1 VRVPPALARLHEASL
16 DWRTRLL
23 EGYLRK
29 WVILGVLIGAVA
41 GLGAILFFS
50 AIDWATRL
58 FLGGIADLT
67 PPLPR
72 GEGVPVVSSAGRLW
86 LLPLVTTLG
95 GLISGIIVF
104 SLAPEAEGHGT
115 DAAIEA
121 FHERAGKIRSRIPP
135 IKLLASAITIG
146 SGGSA
151 GREGPTAQIAAGF
164 GSWLGDFFRLS
175 PRDRRI
181 AVATGV
187 GAGIGAIFK
196 APLGGAILCAEI
208 LYIRDFELE
217 ALVPGF
223 IASVVGYSIFAAWSG
238 WTPIFGEGLGLRFTQ
253 PESLAWYAALGV
265 IAGLA
270 GIAYA
275 RMFYGVRDL
284 FRRLR
289 VPPHVKPAIAGL
301 GVGLI
306 GLAFP
311 QVLSMGYGWLQFAI
325 EGNTAELAVGTM
337 LALVALKMIA
347 TSLSIGSGGS
357 GGVFAPGLFIGGM
370 VGGAM
375 WGLLHGR
382 VAWMP
387 ATPTPFVIVGMMALF
402 GGVAK
407 APIAVILMVAEMTNE
422 FSMVVPAMMATTLAY
437 LVSGNIRIYE
447 NQVRTRADSPA
458 HRGEYAI
465 PLVQAVSVAEAMRT
479 SIITASPLESIAE
492 AEESMKRHGRRG
504 LPVVK
509 DGRLVGMFTTT
520 DALRARQEGK
530 GSVGEAMS
538 TEVVVA
544 YPSDNLHTALQRMT
558 RSGVSRLPVV
568 ERERPDEL
576 VGILTTRDLAAA
588 LDLQVGAFAERSA
601 ARGTVSEADP
611 LRSVLVREA
620 MSREFVTVPESS
632 SVRRVAHRLAATTH
646 HAALLVNEEGAL
658 TGIVTPRDLEQAAND
673 DPDRPIRAIATRA
686 VVVARPMQSIGEALA
701 QPGAEALRQ
710 LPVVEEQGD
719 KRVLVGLL
727 RRSDV
732 LAAYLH
738 ARDRRTR
745 IARRAKSLAT
755 EHAGDV
761 VTLELA
767 IGPSDPA
774 VGRSLAE
781 VGLPRDSVVTSVL
794 RDGRLIIPRGQVRLQ
809 PGDHL
814 QVLASAAAHDAIL
827 ARLASAAKSA
837 DDTGVS
843 AEKDQDEPTSER
855 ALPRRPDRQRQSRK
869 D

>member
-1 VRVPPALARLHEASL
+1 VKVPSALARVQEGTL
-16 DWRTRLL
+16 DWRTGLL
-23 EGYLRK
+23 QGYLRK
-29 WVILGVLIGAVA
+29 WVILGVLIGVVA

-50 AIDWATRL
+50 AIDWSTRL
-58 FLGGIADLT
+58 FLGGIADLR

-72 GEGVPVVSSAGRLW
+72 GEGTPAVSSAGRLW

-95 GLISGIIVF
+95 GIISGVIVF

-115 DAAIEA
+115 DAAIDA
-121 FHERAGKIRSRIPP
+121 FHERAGKIRARIPP

-164 GSWLGDFFRLS
+164 GSWLGDIFNLS
-175 PRDRRI
+175 PHDRRI
-181 AVATGV
+181 ATAVGV

-196 APLGGAILCAEI
+196 APLGGAILSAEI
-208 LYIRDFELE
+208 LYIRDFELG

-223 IASVVGYSIFAAWSG
+223 IASTIGYSIFAGWSG
-238 WTPIFGEGLGLRFTQ
+238 WTPVFGEGLGLRFAQ
-253 PESLAWYAALGV
+253 PMSLGWYALLGV
-265 IAGLA
+265 IAGLV
-270 GIAYA
+270 GIGYA
-275 RMFYGVRDL
+275 RTFYGVRDL
-284 FRRLR
+284 FRRVRIPSHL
-289 VPPHVKPAIAGL
+289 KPAIGGL
-301 GVGLI
+301 AVGLI

-311 QVLSMGYGWLQFAI
+311 QVLSVGYGWLQLAI

-337 LALVALKMIA
+337 LALVALKIVA
-347 TSLSIGSGGS
+347 TSFSIGSGGS

-370 VGGAM
+370 VGGGM
-375 WGLLHGR
+375 WGLLHGH
-382 VAWMP
+382 APWMP
-387 ATPTPFVIVGMMALF
+387 DVPAPFVIVGMMALF

-422 FSMVVPAMMATTLAY
+422 FSMIVPAMIATTLAY
-437 LVSGNIRIYE
+437 LVTGNIRIYE

-465 PLVQAVSVAEAMRT
+465 PLVQAVTVAEAMRT
-479 SIITASPLESIAE
+479 NIITASPIESIAE
-492 AEESMKRHGRRG
+492 AEERMKRHGRRG
-504 LPVVK
+504 LPVV
-509 DGRLVGMFTTT
+509 DNGRLVGMFTTT
-520 DALRARQEGK
+520 DALGARQEGK
-530 GSVGEAMS
+530 AQVGDAMS
-538 TEVVVA
+538 TELVVA
-544 YPSDNLHTALQRMT
+544 YPSDSLHTALQRMT

-568 ERERPDEL
+568 ERERPNEL
-576 VGILTTRDLAAA
+576 IGILTTRDLAAA
-588 LDLQVGAFAERSA
+588 LDLQVGAFAERTA
-601 ARGTVSEADP
+601 ARDTTSAVDP
-611 LRSVLVREA
+611 LQSVLVREA

-632 SVRRVAHRLAATTH
+632 SVRRVAHRLAATSH

-673 DPDRPIRAIATRA
+673 DPDRSIRAIATRA
-686 VVVARPMQSIGEALA
+686 VIVARPMQSIAEALA

-710 LPVVEEQGD
+710 LPVIEEQGD
-719 KRVLVGLL
+719 RRVLVGLL

-732 LAAYLH
+732 LAAYLR

-755 EHAGDV
+755 EHAGDM

-767 IGPSDPA
+767 IGPSDSV

-781 VGLPRDSVVTSVL
+781 VGLPRDSIVTSVL

-814 QVLASAAAHDAIL
+814 QVLATAAARDAIL
-827 ARLASAAKSA
+827 ARLAATGKSA
-837 DDTGVS
+837 DDAQVLP
-843 AEKDQDEPTSER
+843 EKVHKE
-855 ALPRRPDRQRQSRK
+855 LH
-869 D
+869 